1 MRSTAATGCFY
12 FFGELRS
19 DVLCPLVS
27 LVVTHTVMFTHVSL
41 YLQTFIMVYTR
52 NGQDVV
58 VYWYNI
64 YIIHTYHTMYN
75 VSKYK
80 EPRQYMCCIHV
91 HVCTV
96 FYCHRGD

>member
-1 MRSTAATGCFY
+1 M
-12 FFGELRS
+12 FF
-19 DVLCPLVS
+19 VLYGLLVS

-41 YLQTFIMVYTR
+41 YLHTFIMVYTR

-64 YIIHTYHTMYN
+64 YFIHTYHTMYN

-80 EPRQYMCCIHV
+80 EPIQYMCCIHV
-91 HVCTV
+91 QCIDMYMYIYTGM
-96 FYCHRGD
+96 YCILLS